1 MEQSVITT
9 LSDITLVNLQN
20 CPVALTSIAKI
31 FQKISD
37 LGVNVD
43 MISLAPTHRAY
54 TTISFTIDD
63 EDLGKILKFTSA
75 LYDNHDIK
83 TIVSSGNYKIAVY
96 DEHMKNTPGI
106 AAKILKAAADV
117 NTDIRLIST
126 SDVEISMLVTA
137 ADFEQTLESIE
148 NQIG

>member
-1 MEQSVITT
+1 MTIR
-9 LSDITLVNLQN
+9 
-20 CPVALTSIAKI
+20 TS
-31 FQKISD
+31 FS
-37 LGVNVD
+37 
-43 MISLAPTHRAY
+43 SL
-54 TTISFTIDD
+54 D
-63 EDLGKILKFTSA
+63 
-75 LYDNHDIK
+75 
-83 TIVSSGNYKIAVY
+83 VYKRQVY

-106 AAKILKAAADV
+106 AAKILTAAADV